1 MSGDTGR
8 RGWRPED
15 WLDGYG
21 SLDPDGRF
29 LDAQR
34 AGIEAAASIVERM
47 AAGWASALHGDRSDS
62 DGRNGDAGHDGATG
76 AGASGDSGDSAAGDD
91 DEGERDAGDRNTDD
105 PAGERDPFR
114 DLRVEAVRSLDA
126 AMDLTRRVVESSLD
140 LADAALR
147 RPHVATWAT
156 TDGTDRGAAV
166 VEVRAPVGGNGHAE
180 AWLHHLGD
188 PAGPITWHVL
198 GPSNGAAPVASVRV
212 EPETIGSLHDG
223 ERIELRVAIDVADD
237 TAPGTYHGL
246 VLAAGAEET
255 ALVLRLVVTAA
266 GSR

>member
-1 MSGDTGR
+1 MSGDAGR
-8 RGWRPED
+8 GARGWRPED

-21 SLDPDGRF
+21 TLDPDGRF

-47 AAGWASALHGDRSDS
+47 AAGWASALRGDRSDGAGP
-62 DGRNGDAGHDGATG
+62 DGHDESGDAGDSDAGERG
-76 AGASGDSGDSAAGDD
+76 AGDSDA
-91 DEGERDAGDRNTDD
+91 DERGESHRRTDD
-105 PAGERDPFR
+105 PEGERDPFR
-114 DLRVEAVRSLDA
+114 DLRLEAVRSLDA

-156 TDGTDRGAAV
+156 TDGAERGAAV
-166 VEVRAPVGGNGHAE
+166 IEVRAPVGGSGQAE

-188 PAGPITWHVL
+188 PVGPITWHVL
-198 GPSNGAAPVASVRV
+198 GPSNGGASVASVRV
-212 EPETIGSLHDG
+212 EPVTIESLHDG
-223 ERIELRVAIDVADD
+223 ERIELRVAIDVAED
-237 TAPGTYHGL
+237 TVPGTFHGL
-246 VLAAGAEET
+246 VLAAGAQET